1 MPKSTGISHV
11 PPEHPLLFPTPDPA
25 DNDAVRPQTG
35 QSSPASGKSLP
46 LGHREVDSSS
56 ATSLV
61 NPKAAEIRHLEKQY
75 VCQCDYQA
83 RLHEK
88 QVIFQQLDAIR
99 SSIADPKNVDISGG
113 FAITFVANDGRVISV
128 LPPDP
133 ELSEEDLGLLLERLS
148 GLVGQSGNEEES
160 GELEEVFGKGGQ
172 KLEQLQ
178 VEVEQE
184 IEQCRVELGRLAP
197 RSEALS
203 YQPEPVMCYELS
215 PVLLHWDSARPAE
228 SLKTP
233 DEQFFFTAGTYSPEP
248 AISDESLPAE
258 PRAVSAAGSS
268 PEITAHDDNFI
279 KRLQE
284 ENLFEPV
291 VAREILDANKPQ
303 VSRGDSTYE
312 GAPNINHLIYDLGKD
327 KKSNMVVHLETSG
340 QKQTMACVQ
349 GILESLANNLNIR
362 LGETAGKDLTDAQ
375 VMNMIYTTL
384 YISGLERLEQDVDFA
399 ILLTINNTRWLLN
412 RRYSRNIRT
421 LCCAH
426 QQSEHSGIME
436 LQVDNTDPAV
446 ADRLARAIHQVDPV
460 NPEVLEQVRRLPAVT
475 KLPSSSDVGG
485 YYLLFEGSCSE
496 ILMSDKTKGHY
507 CQNRENKDPNDVVSA
522 LQEEL
527 DIRAGGEGLH
537 RTAFVM
543 NIP

>member
-25 DNDAVRPQTG
+25 DKDAVRPQTG
-35 QSSPASGKSLP
+35 QSSPASEKSLP

-56 ATSLV
+56 AASLV

-75 VCQCDYQA
+75 VSQCDYRA
-83 RLHEK
+83 RLQEK

-99 SSIADPKNVDISGG
+99 SSIADPKNVDVAGG
-113 FAITFVANDGRVISV
+113 FAITFVASDGREISV

-133 ELSEEDLGLLLERLS
+133 GLSEEDLGSLLGRLS
-148 GLVGQSGNEEES
+148 MLVGQSGNEEKS
-160 GELEEVFGKGGQ
+160 GDLEEVFGKGGQ
-172 KLEQLQ
+172 KLEESL
-178 VEVEQE
+178 VEIQQE
-184 IEQCRVELGRLAP
+184 MDQCRVELGRLAP
-197 RSEALS
+197 QSEALS
-203 YQPEPVMCYELS
+203 YQPEPVMRYELS
-215 PVLLHWDSARPAE
+215 PVLPHWDLARPAK
-228 SLKTP
+228 SVKAS
-233 DEQFFFTAGTYSPEP
+233 DGQFFITARKYSPEP
-248 AISDESLPAE
+248 SIPDKALPAE
-258 PRAVSAAGSS
+258 PGAVSAAGSS
-268 PEITAHDDNFI
+268 PETTSHHDNLI
-279 KRLQE
+279 RRIQE
-284 ENLFEPV
+284 DNLFEPD

-303 VSRGDSTYE
+303 VSRGDSTYV

-340 QKQTMACVQ
+340 QKQTTACVQ
-349 GILESLANNLNIR
+349 GILESWVNNLNIR
-362 LGETAGKDLTDAQ
+362 LDEAAGKDLTDAQ
-375 VMNMIYTTL
+375 VMNMIYTSL
-384 YISGLERLEQDVDFA
+384 YISGLEQLDQDVDFA

-496 ILMSDKTKGHY
+496 ILMSDKTKGYY

-527 DIRAGGEGLH
+527 DIRARGEGLH

>member
-1 MPKSTGISHV
+1 MPKSTGIGHV
-11 PPEHPLLFPTPDPA
+11 PPEQPLLFPTPDPA
-25 DNDAVRPQTG
+25 DKDAVRPQTG
-35 QSSPASGKSLP
+35 QSSAASEKSLP

-56 ATSLV
+56 AASLV
-61 NPKAAEIRHLEKQY
+61 NPNAAEIRHLEKHY

-99 SSIADPKNVDISGG
+99 SSIADPKNIDILGG

-172 KLEQLQ
+172 KLEELQ
-178 VEVEQE
+178 VEVQQE
-184 IEQCRVELGRLAP
+184 IEQCRVELERLAP

-215 PVLLHWDSARPAE
+215 PVLLRWDSAHPAE
-228 SLKTP
+228 SLNTP
-233 DEQFFFTAGTYSPEP
+233 DGRFFFTAGTYSPEP
-248 AISDESLPAE
+248 SISDESLPAE

-268 PEITAHDDNFI
+268 PETTSHHDNLMRRI
-279 KRLQE
+279 QE
-284 ENLFEPV
+284 DNLFEPV
-291 VAREILDANKPQ
+291 VAREILDANQPR
-303 VSRGDSTYE
+303 VPRGQSTYE
-312 GAPNINHLIYDLGKD
+312 GAPSISHWFYDLGKD

-340 QKQTMACVQ
+340 QKQTTDCVQ
-349 GILESLANNLNIR
+349 GIVKPLVNNLNIR
-362 LGETAGKDLTDAQ
+362 LGEAAGKDLTDAQ

-384 YISGLERLEQDVDFA
+384 YISGLERLDQDVDFA

-426 QQSEHSGIME
+426 QQPEHSEIME

-446 ADRLARAIHQVDPV
+446 AGRLARAIHQVDPV
-460 NPEVLEQVRRLPAVT
+460 DPDVLEQMRRLPAVT

-496 ILMSDKTKGHY
+496 ILMPDKTKGYY
-507 CQNRENKDPNDVVSA
+507 CQNRENKDPNDVA
-522 LQEEL
+522 NLLQKEL
-527 DIRAGGEGLH
+527 DFRADGEKLH
-537 RTAFVM
+537 RTAFVI